1 MLLYGVERSRRL
13 FFPVAVASRF
23 FLNSGCF
30 AKSGTANGGGA
41 FMQGVKHPQLLD
53 NRSSRESLAQ
63 SAFAFP
69 NAFEIE
75 NCPSLNK
82 LSLKLA
88 PHTKVRRMKAEG
100 KRQNYEVVPSCLFSV
115 RAFGSISSR
124 CLGNAGRFGFFSG
137 FENDADLGIQG
148 ARDPTEHAQ

>member
-1 MLLYGVERSRRL
+1 VGATLLFGVERSRRL

-23 FLNSGCF
+23 FLSSGCF

-53 NRSSRESLAQ
+53 SRSSRESLAQ

-75 NCPSLNK
+75 
-82 LSLKLA
+82 LSFIEQIVA
-88 PHTKVRRMKAEG
+88 ETYATASASNSAMCEG
-100 KRQNYEVVPSCLFSV
+100 KSEARMSKP
-115 RAFGSISSR
+115 
-124 CLGNAGRFGFFSG
+124 
-137 FENDADLGIQG
+137 EN
-148 ARDPTEHAQ
+148 RPK